1 MAQTYFDKVR
11 DFLIE
16 LDITIE
22 REDPG
27 QTLFIVN
34 DEERGIT
41 NLVIDCEDEILVIEQ
56 VIFKLSTSNEAIF
69 KRLLQMNRELVHGAF
84 VLDEGGELVIFR
96 DSLQL
101 ENLDLNEIEA
111 SINALGLGLASF
123 ADELIDFAKSA

>member
-1 MAQTYFDKVR
+1 
-11 DFLIE
+11 
-16 LDITIE
+16 
-22 REDPG
+22 
-27 QTLFIVN
+27 
-34 DEERGIT
+34 
-41 NLVIDCEDEILVIEQ
+41 
-56 VIFKLSTSNEAIF
+56 
-69 KRLLQMNRELVHGAF
+69 MNRELVHGAF